1 MIMKQ
6 KATVYWRCL
15 SVILVAVMSVGTL
28 VAQIKITFPV
38 ERAIFQRNNANQAT
52 ISIGGYYTQ
61 PIDRIEARLVPVL
74 TGQGQ
79 AVDWTVIQTNPQG
92 GSFLG
97 TLPGRGGWYTLEVR
111 AFQGGTQIGRDA
123 LGRVGVGEVF
133 LIAGQSNA
141 QGFFGFG
148 ATGAADDRVNAVTWD
163 NQNSNNTANP
173 TLSFGQLT
181 AETLIGPRGRSAWC
195 WGSLGDLLV
204 KKLNVPVLFMNAA
217 WFDTSTQNWLDAA
230 NGKPV
235 EKRDGGFLPI
245 GMPYANLKASLQYYG
260 SILGL
265 RAVLWLQGENDAAA
279 KVTRAAY
286 QNSLQGLI
294 NVARIEQGEV
304 LSSLPWVFARTSRY
318 FDTVNKISLTS
329 QDVTDA
335 QTAIINIPF
344 NKCYGGPFTDNIQ
357 VPRPT
362 TNPTNG
368 EEDNVHFQGQGLVD
382 VARAWDASLPPSFFA
397 TVVPV
402 MARAVLPITITCNT
416 PAVSFNAKA
425 PNGFASYRWSNGET
439 AQILTI
445 KGAGSYQATMKDNAG
460 NTYLTPPIV
469 VTENVEPPVPVITPN
484 GEQVICADSSL
495 LLTVNASAVNRVT
508 WSNSFE
514 GRTILVKNPGTYTA
528 SLTNIYGCAS
538 AKSAPVTLR
547 TLSIKAP
554 TVFQSGPYSVKATP
568 DSTIYTF
575 ADTKVSKIAWD
586 WLQGGRT
593 LGSTDFSIKV
603 TEIGSFSARSRVTF
617 VAASGG
623 NARTCVSPYSAVVT
637 YRPGEKEDGLIVF
650 PNPYRSGNIAIE
662 TLKDLTNVQ
671 IIISSIT
678 GQVVYRE
685 KMDVLNNRKE
695 INLTHLPEGVYIF
708 KLSSSTFTESKRII
722 IDY

>member
-6 KATVYWRCL
+6 KTSTYWRCL
-15 SVILVAVMSVGTL
+15 NVILVMILSVGTL
-28 VAQIKITFPV
+28 AAQIKITFPV

-61 PIDRIEARLVPVL
+61 PVDRIEARLVPVL

-111 AFQGGTQIGRDA
+111 AFQGNTQIGRDA
-123 LGRVGVGEVF
+123 LGRVGIGEVF
-133 LIAGQSNA
+133 LVAGQSNA

-173 TLSFGQLT
+173 TLSFAQLT
-181 AETLIGPRGRSAWC
+181 AEMLIGPRGRSAWC

-204 KKLNVPVLFMNAA
+204 KKLNVPVLFMNAG

-235 EKRDGGFLPI
+235 LNRLNQLLPA

-279 KVTRAAY
+279 GVGKEAY

-318 FDTVNKISLTS
+318 AAAKTS
-329 QDVTDA
+329 FVSQSIIDA
-335 QTAIINIPF
+335 QTAVINIPF
-344 NKCYGGPFTDNIQ
+344 NKSYGGPFTDNIQ
-357 VPRPT
+357 VPRPAA
-362 TNPTNG
+362 NPTNG
-368 EEDNVHFQGQGLVD
+368 EDDNVHFQGQGLVD

-402 MARAVLPITITCNT
+402 MARAVLPITITCNS

-425 PNGFASYRWSNGET
+425 PNGFASYRWSNGEN
-439 AQILTI
+439 AQTITI
-445 KGAGSYQATMKDNAG
+445 KGAGTYQATMKDNAG

-495 LLTVNASAVNRVT
+495 LLTVNVSAVNRVT
-508 WSNSFE
+508 WSNGFE
-514 GRTILVKNPGTYTA
+514 GRTISVRNPGTYTA
-528 SLTNIYGCAS
+528 SLTNIYGCTSTQSAS
-538 AKSAPVTLR
+538 VTLK
-547 TLSIKAP
+547 TLSIQAP
-554 TVFQSGPYSVKATP
+554 TVFQSGPYSVKAIP
-568 DSTIYTF
+568 DSTIYSF
-575 ADTKVSKIAWD
+575 ADTKVSQIVWD
-586 WLQGGRT
+586 WQQGGRT
-593 LGSTDFSIKV
+593 LGNTDFSLKV

-617 VAASGG
+617 VSATGG
-623 NARTCVSPYSAVVT
+623 AARTCVSPYSNVVT

-671 IIISSIT
+671 ITISSNT

-695 INLTHLPEGVYIF
+695 INLTHLPEGAYIF
-708 KLSSSTFTESKRII
+708 KLSSATFTESKRII